1 MDPISIIGLAGSI
14 VSIVDVATK
23 SLKALNELRLRWLE
37 ADLTVM
43 LLITQLGTL
52 KAALGQIAEWI
63 NSSLA
68 ADPHQHYQLIIDLES
83 ALSCCKTLIT
93 LMDRH
98 ISKLEWND
106 HIDQPISFERRVRVA
121 LKDGA
126 IKDCLNHLGN
136 QTNALNLLLTAF
148 NCRNQS
154 EQRALLEKKKSRK
167 IFEQIRDDS
176 SSLAV
181 LYDSASVITSLT
193 NVAGASSKLS
203 LKFRFDGELLRSKI
217 YQGAVR
223 SLLRRAI
230 HGSNGSKIISESAK
244 SFSQPDPPI
253 RDISVV
259 RLSKVDNSIIEDEM
273 EYEMEP
279 WREVT
284 LVVKHNETD
293 TLILK
298 CLMKQPKEDDLDIG
312 TSGTTTT
319 TAESSLCSML
329 INQLSMAR
337 MEKLSTMIV
346 WNGTATLKWSM
357 FRLHDF
363 AAHKTGG
370 LNLATLDCN
379 KFCFLEPLEL
389 PWSTEFDV
397 PRIQDEVSSNSREI
411 TVIVFSYNFSLCKW
425 TGLEQPFID
434 ALRAELERFRKI
446 WTLLGFYKIEKL
458 VFLFIVDFF
467 PEKIMSKPLGQH
479 PDLVSGGS
487 WALAAYSIFKEFLK
501 SNLPDSQT
509 LSYLI
514 SSSDSFLQ

>member
-14 VSIVDVATK
+14 VSIVDVVTK

-37 ADLTVM
+37 ADLTLM

-63 NSSLA
+63 NSCLA
-68 ADPHQHYQLIIDLES
+68 TDPHQHYQLIIDLES

-126 IKDCLNHLGN
+126 ITDCLNHLGN

-181 LYDSASVITSLT
+181 LYDSASFITSLT
-193 NVAGASSKLS
+193 NVTETSSKLS

-217 YQGAVR
+217 YQGTVR

-230 HGSNGSKIISESAK
+230 HGSNGSKVISESAK

-253 RDISVV
+253 RDTSVV
-259 RLSKVDNSIIEDEM
+259 RLSKIDDSVIKDEM

-279 WREVT
+279 QREIT
-284 LVVKHNETD
+284 LVVKSNESVTRML
-293 TLILK
+293 TY
-298 CLMKQPKEDDLDIG
+298 LMEQPKEDDLDIG

-319 TAESSLCSML
+319 TAESSSDPTL
-329 INQLSMAR
+329 INWLSMAR
-337 MEKLSTMIV
+337 MQKLPTVIV
-346 WNGTATLKWSM
+346 WSGTATLRWPI
-357 FRLHDF
+357 FRLYDL
-363 AAHKTGG
+363 ATHKTGG
-370 LNLATLDCN
+370 LNLATLDYN
-379 KFCFLEPLEL
+379 KFCFLEPLKL

-411 TVIVFSYNFSLCKW
+411 TVIVFSYDFSFCKW
-425 TGLEQPFID
+425 SGLEEPFID
-434 ALRAELERFRKI
+434 TLRTELERFRKI
-446 WTLLGFYKIEKL
+446 WTLWGFYKIEKF

-479 PDLVSGGS
+479 PNLVSGGS

-501 SNLPDSQT
+501 SNLPDNQT
-509 LSYLI
+509 FSYLI